1 MDWANSFRPNQ
12 EPPSPPTNPNT
23 LTETD
28 FRAAIQELTNSQYVL
43 TLAITELC
51 KGLEA
56 GALNSQTDI
65 MAELSE
71 QIRVLQH
78 GNIEAL
84 VTANQQFMTI
94 IMRRLEEMEE
104 RLSSDTP
111 AFTNILY
118 SSPELF
124 TEISE
129 REDPD
134 QQPAWTTLDDEWIT
148 AYREWKNPEAEGS
161 WQSFVKACGGPK
173 KAKEIRLIIED
184 SPLIEQSDS

>member
-1 MDWANSFRPNQ
+1 
-12 EPPSPPTNPNT
+12 
-23 LTETD
+23 
-28 FRAAIQELTNSQYVL
+28 
-43 TLAITELC
+43 
-51 KGLEA
+51 
-56 GALNSQTDI
+56 
-65 MAELSE
+65 
-71 QIRVLQH
+71 
-78 GNIEAL
+78 
-84 VTANQQFMTI
+84 MTI